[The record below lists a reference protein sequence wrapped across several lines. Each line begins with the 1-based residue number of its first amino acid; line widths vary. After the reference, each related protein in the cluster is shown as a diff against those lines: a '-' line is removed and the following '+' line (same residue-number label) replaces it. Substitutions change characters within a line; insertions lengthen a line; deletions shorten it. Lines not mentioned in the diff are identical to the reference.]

1 MIKNAKKKK
10 KKLKIYLLS
19 KWKAISVYSNA
30 MIKILLAEVTEN

>member
-1 MIKNAKKKK
+1 MQKKKK